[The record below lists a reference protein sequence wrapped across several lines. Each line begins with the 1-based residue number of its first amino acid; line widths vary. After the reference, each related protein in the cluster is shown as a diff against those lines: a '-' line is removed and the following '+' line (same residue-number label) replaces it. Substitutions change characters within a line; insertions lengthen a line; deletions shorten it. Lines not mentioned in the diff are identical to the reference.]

1 MEHKVK
7 LRKTITTA
15 FFACLWSLTFSV
27 HGETHFADKMAM
39 EDAVDSA
46 LKLVDGSV
54 YKEIEVLTQ
63 AGRFSG
69 ELVKRSGDV
78 LILKT
83 KTGSIHMKTNK
94 EKINYV
100 LVNIKSIVGISF
112 YTLD

>member
-1 MEHKVK
+1 VK
-7 LRKTITTA
+7 FRKSITTA
-15 FFACLWSLTFSV
+15 LFACLFSLTFSLQA
-27 HGETHFADKMAM
+27 ETHFSDQMTM

-46 LKLVDGSV
+46 LKLVDDSV
-54 YKEIEVLTQ
+54 YKEIEVLTE

-78 LILKT
+78 MILKT
-83 KTGSIHMKTNK
+83 KTGSIHLKTNK

-112 YTLD
+112 YSLD